1 MSWFLSTLICL
12 VLEGAYF
19 GAAQNSIINDLSI
32 MTTIS
37 LGPLVVPV
45 FNVNFAQ
52 GIMRLLLWDYS
63 FYTGGW
69 IVIRYFWVC
78 TLSSARCG
86 ALSRHLSGLRS
97 GHQFYYPA
105 CVRGNYERIKEFFIT
120 IRDFYYGHDNTAV
133 CWCFLSGDAIYYER
147 VY

>member
-1 MSWFLSTLICL
+1 MSPKFMSFLAMCWFISTFICL
-12 VLEGAYF
+12 ILEGAYF

-37 LGPLVVPV
+37 LGPLIVPV

-69 IVIRYFWVC
+69 VIIRYFWVC
-78 TLSSARCG
+78 TLSSG
-86 ALSRHLSGLRS
+86 AMWGIIQAFIWLYGQAIS
-97 GHQFYYPA
+97 
-105 CVRGNYERIKEFFIT
+105 FIT
-120 IRDFYYGHDNTAV
+120 QLV
-133 CWCFLSGDAIYYER
+133 
-147 VY
+147 

>member
-1 MSWFLSTLICL
+1 MSTKFMSFLAMSWFLSTLICL

-78 TLSSARCG
+78 TLSSG
-86 ALSRHLSGLRS
+86 AMWGII
-97 GHQFYYPA
+97 QA
-105 CVRGNYERIKEFFIT
+105 FIWL
-120 IRDFYYGHDNTAV
+120 YG
-133 CWCFLSGDAIYYER
+133 
-147 VY
+147 